1 MAKKKLLIIAG
12 HGEGDPGACS
22 IWGQEADYTRELA
35 TMVKKSIGSKMS
47 VTMYDQKKNC
57 YTQSKCGNV
66 PEYAKYD
73 MTLEIHFNAKA
84 KKDPYGDGRLTGVGG
99 YIHPDNAGR
108 KVARAII
115 DRVVAL
121 GFKEWLLADSTGL
134 LNLNNAQ
141 RQGAKY
147 FLLETAFIDDGD
159 DMNFYRDNEEEFA
172 KAIAQGIMDGLGMD
186 SAAGDV
192 EKKEYWRV
200 RKSWE
205 DAVSQKYAMES
216 KEAAIRVCPAGYS
229 VFDPSGKC
237 VYTKEA
243 YGTQAQSLEGCAEP
257 EYIEAVGAMYTEDE
271 RKNGILACVSLA
283 QSILE
288 SGYGQTDLAQIGNN
302 MHGMKCTLSG
312 NTWAGTTWNGESFYE
327 KLSPEV
333 ENGQEVMRRSQF
345 RCYECIEDSIA
356 DHAAYLLNAANGKKR
371 RFEGIQGEKDYRK
384 AIRII
389 KSGGYATDPEYVD
402 KICNIIERWNLTRFN
417 VGDSEPEG
425 QPEQKPE
432 VPEQKPETPDQGDH
446 EENGQVLY
454 GIFTDADILSIL
466 SEPQKSGK
474 VVGYIQEPEG
484 RKNVYHIVAEK
495 NGYGKLLSGAGCV
508 DLAHVKKWLY
518 AAQTT
523 CDVLNIRKKASI
535 DSQIVG
541 TISEPEG
548 RKVPYHID
556 KEKNGFGHL
565 VSGAGWVSLN
575 YIKKV

>member
-22 IWGQEADYTRELA
+22 VWGQEADYTRELA

-57 YTQSKCGNV
+57 YAQSKRGNV

-84 KKDPYGDGRLTGVGG
+84 KKDPYGDRRFTGVGG

-108 KVARAII
+108 KVAQAII
-115 DRVVAL
+115 ARVVAI
-121 GFKEWLLADSTGL
+121 GFKEWLLDTSTGL

-159 DMNFYRDNEEEFA
+159 DMNFYKENQEAFA
-172 KAIAQGIMDGLGMD
+172 KAIAQGIMDGLGMA

-192 EKKEYWRV
+192 PQKEYWRV
-200 RKSWE
+200 RKAWE
-205 DAVSQKYAMES
+205 DTASQKYAMDS
-216 KEAAIRVCPAGYS
+216 KEAAIKVCPTGYS

-243 YGTQAQSLEGCAEP
+243 YGTQARSFEGCEES

-271 RKNGILACVSLA
+271 RKNGILACVSIA

-312 NTWAGTTWNGESFYE
+312 NTWAGTTWNGSSFYE

-333 ENGQEVMRRSQF
+333 ENGQEVMRRSKF
-345 RCYECIEDSIA
+345 RCYECIEESIA
-356 DHAAYLLNAANGKKR
+356 DHAAYLLNAANGNKR
-371 RFEGIQGEKDYRK
+371 RFEGIQGEQDYRK
-384 AIRII
+384 AIQII
-389 KSGGYATDPEYVD
+389 KAGGYATDPEYVN
-402 KICNIIERWNLTRFN
+402 KICSIIERWDLTRFN
-417 VGDSEPEG
+417 AGNSDPE
-425 QPEQKPE
+425 EQPE
-432 VPEQKPETPDQGDH
+432 VPEQKPDTPEFGDQ
-446 EENGQVLY
+446 EEAGQVLY

-466 SEPQKSGK
+466 AEPQKAGK
-474 VVGYIQEPEG
+474 VVGYIQEPVGKKKE
-484 RKNVYHIVAEK
+484 YHIVEEK
-495 NGYGKLLSGAGCV
+495 NGYGKLLSGAGWV

-518 AAQTT
+518 AAKTT

-535 DSQIVG
+535 DSPIVG

-556 KEKNGFGHL
+556 REKDGFGHL
-565 VSGAGWVSLN
+565 VSGAGWVSIN

>member
-22 IWGQEADYTRELA
+22 VWGQEADYTRELA

-57 YTQSKCGNV
+57 YAQSKRGNV

-84 KKDPYGDGRLTGVGG
+84 KKDPYGDRRFTGVGG

-108 KVARAII
+108 KVAQAII
-115 DRVVAL
+115 ARVVAI
-121 GFKEWLLADSTGL
+121 GFKEWLLDTSTGL

-159 DMNFYRDNEEEFA
+159 DMNFYKENQEAFA
-172 KAIAQGIMDGLGMD
+172 KAIAQGIMDGLGMA

-192 EKKEYWRV
+192 PQKEYWRV
-200 RKSWE
+200 RKAWE
-205 DAVSQKYAMES
+205 DTASQKYAMDS
-216 KEAAIRVCPAGYS
+216 KEAAIKVCPTGYS

-243 YGTQAQSLEGCAEP
+243 YGTQARSFEGCEES

-271 RKNGILACVSLA
+271 RKNGILACVSIA

-312 NTWAGTTWNGESFYE
+312 NTWAGTTWNGSSFYE

-333 ENGQEVMRRSQF
+333 ENGQEVMRRSKF
-345 RCYECIEDSIA
+345 RCYECIEESIA
-356 DHAAYLLNAANGKKR
+356 DHAAYLLNAANGNKR
-371 RFEGIQGEKDYRK
+371 RFEGIQGEQDYRK
-384 AIRII
+384 AIQII
-389 KSGGYATDPEYVD
+389 KAGGYATDPEYVN
-402 KICNIIERWNLTRFN
+402 KICSIIERWDLTRFN
-417 VGDSEPEG
+417 AGNSDPE
-425 QPEQKPE
+425 EQPE
-432 VPEQKPETPDQGDH
+432 VPEQKPDTPEFGDQ
-446 EENGQVLY
+446 EEAGQVLY

-466 SEPQKSGK
+466 AEPQKAGK
-474 VVGYIQEPEG
+474 VVGYIQEPVGKKKE
-484 RKNVYHIVAEK
+484 YHIVEEK
-495 NGYGKLLSGAGCV
+495 NGYGKLLSGAGWV

-518 AAQTT
+518 VAKTT

-535 DSQIVG
+535 DSPIVG

-556 KEKNGFGHL
+556 REKDGFGHL
-565 VSGAGWVSLN
+565 VSGAGWVSIN

>member
-205 DAVSQKYAMES
+205 DAASQKYAMES

-257 EYIEAVGAMYTEDE
+257 EYIEAVGAMYTRMNE
-271 RKNGILACVSLA
+271 RMASLPVYRLR
-283 QSILE
+283 S
-288 SGYGQTDLAQIGNN
+288 
-302 MHGMKCTLSG
+302 LS
-312 NTWAGTTWNGESFYE
+312 
-327 KLSPEV
+327 
-333 ENGQEVMRRSQF
+333 
-345 RCYECIEDSIA
+345 
-356 DHAAYLLNAANGKKR
+356 
-371 RFEGIQGEKDYRK
+371 
-384 AIRII
+384 
-389 KSGGYATDPEYVD
+389 
-402 KICNIIERWNLTRFN
+402 
-417 VGDSEPEG
+417 
-425 QPEQKPE
+425 
-432 VPEQKPETPDQGDH
+432 
-446 EENGQVLY
+446 
-454 GIFTDADILSIL
+454 
-466 SEPQKSGK
+466 
-474 VVGYIQEPEG
+474 
-484 RKNVYHIVAEK
+484 
-495 NGYGKLLSGAGCV
+495 
-508 DLAHVKKWLY
+508 
-518 AAQTT
+518 
-523 CDVLNIRKKASI
+523 
-535 DSQIVG
+535 
-541 TISEPEG
+541 
-548 RKVPYHID
+548 
-556 KEKNGFGHL
+556 
-565 VSGAGWVSLN
+565 
-575 YIKKV
+575 

>member
-57 YTQSKCGNV
+57 YTQSKRGNV

-73 MTLEIHFNAKA
+73 MTLEIHFNAKV
-84 KKDPYGDGRLTGVGG
+84 KKDSYGDGSFTGIGG

-115 DRVVAL
+115 DCVVAL
-121 GFKEWLLADSTGL
+121 GFKEWLLDTSTGL

-159 DMNFYRDNEEEFA
+159 DMNFYSEHEEAFA

-186 SAAGDV
+186 ADAGDV
-192 EKKEYWRV
+192 SKKEYWRV

-205 DAVSQKYAMES
+205 DAASQRYAMES
-216 KEAAIRVCPAGYS
+216 KEAAIKVCPTGYS

-237 VYTKEA
+237 VYTKEV
-243 YGTQAQSLEGCAEP
+243 YGTQARSFEGCEES
-257 EYIEAVGAMYTEDE
+257 EYIEAVGAMYTKDE

-302 MHGMKCTLSG
+302 MHGIKCTLSG

-345 RCYECIEDSIA
+345 RCYACIEDSIA

-384 AIRII
+384 AIQII
-389 KSGGYATDPEYVD
+389 KAGGYATDPKYVD
-402 KICNIIERWNLTRFN
+402 KICSIIERWNLARFN
-417 VGDSEPEG
+417 AGNSDSNE
-425 QPEQKPE
+425 
-432 VPEQKPETPDQGDH
+432 PDQGGH

-454 GIFTDADILSIL
+454 GIYTDADILSIL

-484 RKNVYHIVAEK
+484 RKKEYHIVEEK
-495 NGYGKLLSGAGCV
+495 NGYGKLLSGAGWV

-518 AAQTT
+518 AARTT

-535 DSQIVG
+535 DSPIVG

-565 VSGAGWVSLN
+565 VSGAGWISLD